1 MSLYKNMKIIDA
13 QNKIIGRVATE
24 AAMALM
30 GKDKADYQSNTTPT
44 AKVKIENA
52 SKAKIS
58 QKKLKTKIYTRYTQY
73 PGGLR
78 ERTLE
83 ELIEKKGYEEVF
95 KKAVY
100 GMLPDNKLRKI
111 MMNNLEITE

>member
-1 MSLYKNMKIIDA
+1 MKTIDA
-13 QNKIIGRVATE
+13 ENKIIGRIASE

-30 GKDKADYQSNTTPT
+30 GKDKADYQPNVDPTT
-44 AKVKIENA
+44 KVLIENA

-78 ERTLE
+78 KRTLE
-83 ELIEKKGYEEVF
+83 ELIEKKGYGEVF
-95 KKAVY
+95 RKAVY
-100 GMLPDNKLRKI
+100 GMLPDNKLRKL

>member
-1 MSLYKNMKIIDA
+1 MKTIDA
-13 QNKIIGRVATE
+13 QNKPIGRVATE

-30 GKDKADYQSNTTPT
+30 GKDKADYQPNQQPT

-52 SKAKIS
+52 AKAKIS
-58 QKKLKTKIYTRYTQY
+58 QKKMKEKIYTRYTGY

-83 ELIEKKGYEEVF
+83 ELIDKKGYGEVF

-100 GMLPDNKLRKI
+100 GMLPDNKLRRL
-111 MMNNLEITE
+111 MMNNLEVTE

>member
-1 MSLYKNMKIIDA
+1 MKTIDA
-13 QNKIIGRVATE
+13 QNRTIGRVATE

-30 GKDKADYQSNTTPT
+30 GKDKANYTPNAKPT

-58 QKKLKTKIYTRYTQY
+58 QKKLGEKIYRRYTEY

-78 ERTLE
+78 ERTLA

-95 KKAVY
+95 KKAVF
-100 GMLPDNKLRKI
+100 GMLPNNKLRKI
-111 MMNNLEITE
+111 MMSNLEVID

>member
-1 MSLYKNMKIIDA
+1 MKTIDA
-13 QNKIIGRVATE
+13 QNKVIGRVATE

-30 GKDKADYQSNTTPT
+30 GKDKADYQPNVKPTT
-44 AKVKIENA
+44 KVKIENA

-58 QKKLKTKIYTRYTQY
+58 QKKLKTKVYTRYTQY

-78 ERTLE
+78 KRTLE
-83 ELIEKKGYEEVF
+83 ELIEKKGYGEVF
-95 KKAVY
+95 KKAVF
-100 GMLPDNKLRKI
+100 GMLPDNRLRSI

>member
-1 MSLYKNMKIIDA
+1 MKIIDA
-13 QNKIIGRVATE
+13 QNKPIGRVATE

-30 GKDKADYQSNTTPT
+30 GKDKVEYQPNNQPAT
-44 AKVKIENA
+44 KVQIENA

-58 QKKLKTKIYTRYTQY
+58 QKKLKEKMYTRYTGY

-83 ELIEKKGYEEVF
+83 ELIEKKGYGEVF

-111 MMNNLEITE
+111 MMSNLEITE